1 MRRAFLAVAAA
12 CLLSAT
18 STQAGDLKSGL
29 QVGDY
34 PGAFNV
40 TDITGPSAGE
50 KLCYRCRYGAR
61 PVVSIFARKMDDN
74 VVKLVSEVNAVV
86 QKNADDKKMAG
97 FVTLL
102 TEDPDAAEAELK
114 KVAEEKQIKAV
125 PLTVFENNIGPSKY
139 KIDEKAEV
147 TVMMWVDSDVKVNHA
162 FAPGELTSEALAQIV
177 KDTQKILE

>member
-1 MRRAFLAVAAA
+1 MKKALLALAAA
-12 CLLSAT
+12 FMMTAT
-18 STQAGDLKSGL
+18 VAQAGDLKSGL

-74 VVKLVSEVNAVV
+74 VMKLVSEIDSVI
-86 QKNADDKKMAG
+86 QKNDDKKMAG

-102 TEDPDAAEAELK
+102 TDDPDAAESSLK
-114 KVAEEKQIKAV
+114 AVAEKGKIKAL
-125 PLTVFENNIGPSKY
+125 PLTVFENNIGPSRY

-162 FAPGELTSEALAQIV
+162 FAAGELNKDALAKIV
-177 KDTQKILE
+177 ADTSKILE